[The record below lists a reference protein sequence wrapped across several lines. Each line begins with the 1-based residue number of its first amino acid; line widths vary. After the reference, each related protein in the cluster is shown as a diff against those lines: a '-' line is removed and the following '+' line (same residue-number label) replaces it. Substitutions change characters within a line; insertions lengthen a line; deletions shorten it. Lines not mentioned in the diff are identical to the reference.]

1 VCYGNVCRSPYAE
14 ASFARALEKRG
25 DVSVQIASAG
35 FIGPGRNPPDN
46 ARAAA
51 ERRGIDTS
59 SHVSQLLTPE
69 IVRAASLVVVMAA
82 DQAARTRAQYGRDVR
97 VLVLG
102 DLDPLPIATR
112 TITDPWGRTADVF
125 DLVFDRIDR
134 CVDEL
139 VRVVAD
145 APRTRSTLVRADS

>member
-1 VCYGNVCRSPYAE
+1 
-14 ASFARALEKRG
+14 
-25 DVSVQIASAG
+25 
-35 FIGPGRNPPDN
+35 
-46 ARAAA
+46 
-51 ERRGIDTS
+51 
-59 SHVSQLLTPE
+59 
-69 IVRAASLVVVMAA
+69 
-82 DQAARTRAQYGRDVR
+82 
-97 VLVLG
+97 VLG